1 MQENKLSRFM
11 DVLRDKNG
19 SYSMR
24 ELVTALF
31 VLVTIISWIAE
42 QFFSVHVPEFMFYA
56 FISII
61 GAGCFG
67 YTFEKKT
74 NTNQNQ

>member
-1 MQENKLSRFM
+1 MKEIFK
-11 DVLRDKNG
+11 DKNG
-19 SYSMR
+19 FYSMR

-31 VLVTIISWIAE
+31 VVITVISWVST
-42 QFFSVHVPEFMFYA
+42 QFFGIPVPEYMFYS

-67 YTFEKKT
+67 YTFEKKVL
-74 NTNQNQ
+74 NQIKDEK